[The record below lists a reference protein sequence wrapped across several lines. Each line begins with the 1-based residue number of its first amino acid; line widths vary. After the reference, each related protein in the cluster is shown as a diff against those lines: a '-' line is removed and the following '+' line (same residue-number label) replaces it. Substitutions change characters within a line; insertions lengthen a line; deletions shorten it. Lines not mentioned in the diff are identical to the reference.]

1 MAVSLVSNPPY
12 NMPWTPPPLAKL
24 MPKYGGVPIPPKN
37 NANFAF
43 ILSALDLSTGKS
55 AILLP
60 CGVLQPSSEEERG
73 ILKRIVDED
82 FLEAVVQ
89 LPGGMFESTSI
100 PTCVLVLNQ
109 NKETKRIELV
119 DLSAS
124 AEQIEREQ
132 RGQYGGAAHTSRVY
146 KKKVNVLSK
155 ETIERTAAAVRG
167 LAAEENFSVAVT
179 PEQIAENDYKLTPKL
194 YLGVP
199 QKETSHR
206 PFADIAADYNRIIR
220 QKNAVQIR
228 MNKTAAKRL
237 GYDCLDVERPD
248 LTDSFKAVGQE
259 VEKEK
264 FITFAPDDGIVIRC
278 STKDDVSPLIIRF
291 LQTWRQ
297 WIMYWNDEEN
307 RLLAEFRDALLPK
320 LMSGEIEIEPKE
332 DCNE

>member
-24 MPKYGGVPIPPKN
+24 MPKYGGVPIPKN

-43 ILSALDLSTGKS
+43 ILSALDLATGK
-55 AILLP
+55 AALLLP
-60 CGVLQPSSEEERG
+60 CSVLKPSSEEERG

-89 LPGGMFESTSI
+89 LPGGMFESTGI

-109 NKETKRIELV
+109 KKETKRIELV

-124 AEQIEREQ
+124 AEQVEREQ

-155 ETIERTAAAVRG
+155 ETIERTAAAVRD

-179 PEQIAENDYKLTPKL
+179 PEQVEENDYKLTPKL
-194 YLGVP
+194 YLWAP
-199 QKETSHR
+199 QKETPHR
-206 PFADIAADYNRIIR
+206 PFADIAADLNRIIR

-264 FITFAPDDGIVIRC
+264 FISFAPDDGIVIRC

-291 LQTWRQ
+291 LQSWKQ

-320 LMSGEIEIEPKE
+320 LMSGEIELEPKE
-332 DCNE
+332 NC

>member
-12 NMPWTPPPLAKL
+12 NMAWEPPPLAKL
-24 MPKYGGVPIPPKN
+24 MPKYEGVPIPPKN

-43 ILSALDLSTGKS
+43 ILSALDLADGKV
-55 AILLP
+55 AMLLP
-60 CGVLQPSSEEERG
+60 CGVLQPTTKEECRL
-73 ILKRIVDED
+73 LKAIVDKNY
-82 FLEAVVQ
+82 LEAVVQ
-89 LPGGMFESTSI
+89 LPGGMFESTAI
-100 PTCVLVLNQ
+100 PTCILVFNRY
-109 NKETKRIELV
+109 KKTKRIELV
-119 DLSAS
+119 DLSDS
-124 AEQIEREQ
+124 AEQVEREQ
-132 RGQYGGAAHTSRVY
+132 RGQYGGAAHTGRVY
-146 KKKVNVLSK
+146 KKTVNVISK
-155 ETIERTAAAVRG
+155 ETIKRTASAVRE
-167 LAAEENFSVAVT
+167 LTAEENFSGSVT

-194 YLGVP
+194 YLGAP
-199 QKETSHR
+199 QKETPHR

-248 LTDSFKAVGQE
+248 LTDSFKTVGQE

-320 LMSGEIEIEPKE
+320 LMSGEIELEPKE
-332 DCNE
+332 NC